1 MTNPP
6 GAVVPVKDGDMTVLR
21 ISSLCALFL
30 LVAANCA
37 AGEEYRQSAAPEMFL
52 KVETTSDKFYAGEAI
67 VFDVML
73 YTSDPNVVDVV
84 SVSPLKLR
92 RGDFSVLNRVPVSRP
107 YEKVMI
113 SDRHFF
119 KIPVD
124 CFVGS
129 VTDKGKCIIEGPVYS
144 VAVSRPVIYDD
155 PFWGRMRSSETRK
168 YDVKA
173 ADHRFSVTAL
183 PDAGSFTSFSGAVGD
198 FEVRTVVPRGDIVVG
213 EDAVAYVIVEGEG
226 FLGEDIMPEYRAA
239 FGTGIR
245 LKSVSPSRKSYMAEG
260 KMMSRITI
268 ECTFIPETRDHCEI
282 GPVFFEFFNPESR
295 SYVSAKSGTVP
306 IDVKSSVIRREAID
320 I

>member
-6 GAVVPVKDGDMTVLR
+6 GAVVPVKDGDMTVRR

-30 LVAANCA
+30 LVAANRA

-92 RGDFSVLNRVPVSRP
+92 RGEFSVLNRVPVSRP

-119 KIPVD
+119 RIPVD

-129 VTDKGKCIIEGPVYS
+129 VTDKGKCIVEGPVYS
-144 VAVSRPVIYDD
+144 VAVSHPVIYDD

-168 YDVKA
+168 
-173 ADHRFSVTAL
+173 
-183 PDAGSFTSFSGAVGD
+183 
-198 FEVRTVVPRGDIVVG
+198 
-213 EDAVAYVIVEGEG
+213 
-226 FLGEDIMPEYRAA
+226 
-239 FGTGIR
+239 
-245 LKSVSPSRKSYMAEG
+245 
-260 KMMSRITI
+260 
-268 ECTFIPETRDHCEI
+268 
-282 GPVFFEFFNPESR
+282 
-295 SYVSAKSGTVP
+295 
-306 IDVKSSVIRREAID
+306 
-320 I
+320 